1 MWDNVGSQSNMR
13 KKTMAK
19 FMECKVCGET
29 TYVIHDW
36 VKNIPCA
43 ACESH
48 KKTQEEKEAWAAYA
62 ASLKGEK

>member
-1 MWDNVGSQSNMR
+1 
-13 KKTMAK
+13 MAK
-19 FMECKVCGET
+19 FMECKVCGVT

-48 KKTQEEKEAWAAYA
+48 KKTQEEKEAWVAYA
-62 ASLKGEK
+62 GLVIGGFQ

>member
-1 MWDNVGSQSNMR
+1 
-13 KKTMAK
+13 MAK
-19 FMECKVCGET
+19 FVECKVCGQT

-36 VKNIPCA
+36 VKNLPCQ

-48 KKTQEEKEAWAAYA
+48 KKTLEQKEAWAAYA